1 MHHYKFFALVA
12 MLLCGS
18 SFASDVYFVCDTAKG
33 TIKLD
38 ENKGVLRYTLS
49 KTAKLNLIMN
59 RKVVIIQD
67 LNTTITHDF
76 KPIISMYRL

>member
-18 SFASDVYFVCDTAKG
+18 SFASDAYFVCDTAKG

-49 KTAKLNLIMN
+49 KD
-59 RKVVIIQD
+59 RKTEFNYESKGSD
-67 LNTTITHDF
+67 Y
-76 KPIISMYRL
+76 SGS

>member
-1 MHHYKFFALVA
+1 MHHYKFFALIA

-18 SFASDVYFVCDTAKG
+18 SFASDVYFLCDTAKG

-49 KTAKLNLIMN
+49 KDHKIEFN
-59 RKVVIIQD
+59 R
-67 LNTTITHDF
+67 
-76 KPIISMYRL
+76 